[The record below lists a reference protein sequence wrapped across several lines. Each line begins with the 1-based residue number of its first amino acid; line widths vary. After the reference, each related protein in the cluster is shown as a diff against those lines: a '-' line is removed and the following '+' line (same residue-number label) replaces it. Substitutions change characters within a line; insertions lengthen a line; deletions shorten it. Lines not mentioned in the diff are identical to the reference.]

1 MIISV
6 LVKLSSSRLLVIFLV
21 TILVKTIK
29 GTTILFTCL
38 SRWNMFL
45 PLSLTGQFL
54 RIFLGFLYYMFLILQ
69 EEEVAGVLTI
79 IKFYFSVLRFSREM
93 NGFHIYYHCVTCLQD
108 TSLL

>member
-1 MIISV
+1 MSV
-6 LVKLSSSRLLVIFLV
+6 KVEYVSSALLNWAVSEDLS
-21 TILVKTIK
+21 
-29 GTTILFTCL
+29 
-38 SRWNMFL
+38 W
-45 PLSLTGQFL
+45 LSLS
-54 RIFLGFLYYMFLILQ
+54 YVSYLQ